1 MTIPI
6 QERTLTVC
14 LKLQEALND
23 IEDTHDLE
31 QVPLSVRDA
40 FETTCMILDDLIVTL
55 TQERTNQ

>member
-14 LKLQEALND
+14 LKLQEALAD

-40 FETTCMILDDLIVTL
+40 FETTCMILDDLIITL
-55 TQERTNQ
+55 TQERTQ

>member
-14 LKLQEALND
+14 LRLQEALAD